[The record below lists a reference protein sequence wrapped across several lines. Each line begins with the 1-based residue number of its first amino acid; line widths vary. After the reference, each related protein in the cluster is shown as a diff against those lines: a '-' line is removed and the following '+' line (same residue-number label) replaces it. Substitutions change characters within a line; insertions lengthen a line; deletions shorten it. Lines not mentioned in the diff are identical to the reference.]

1 MSNLNQHQKLLN
13 SLTSSLKKDKDDL
26 EREKKEIADL
36 FKQFK
41 KEDLFKPKEKLTLW
55 QRIRK
60 VMNF

>member
-55 QRIRK
+55 QKIRK

>member
-1 MSNLNQHQKLLN
+1 MAELL
-13 SLTSSLKKDKDDL
+13 
-26 EREKKEIADL
+26 
-36 FKQFK
+36 KQFK